1 LGRQNYRF
9 DLHLAILPDPTTQ
22 LFKGAYMAA
31 ALPLKRPVKVGELVR
46 RRLRELKRTP
56 RELAEAVQVSEI
68 YIADLVAGRRRP
80 PAPGR
85 MDVYAPMTKFLKL
98 HRNDLPTCAKA
109 ERDGETK
116 SKRRPNPEVRDQFLG
131 LCLDQARARNLG
143 RRLSR
148 KDGVMLERVIV
159 GRLLEVAQGFV
170 RRQLDDDVGI
180 RIAASREGCSYLEWR
195 MKLME
200 FLDATPE
207 GLTPADS
214 AEFVR
219 PRIAGWEID
228 LDTHAMRIVLRSQD
242 PAPRQVRALSI

>member
-1 LGRQNYRF
+1 
-9 DLHLAILPDPTTQ
+9 
-22 LFKGAYMAA
+22 MAA

-56 RELAEAVQVSEI
+56 RELADAVQVSEI

-116 SKRRPNPEVRDQFLG
+116 SKRRPHPEIRRQFLA
-131 LCLDQARARNLG
+131 LCLDPVRARA
-143 RRLSR
+143 
-148 KDGVMLERVIV
+148 I
-159 GRLLEVAQGFV
+159 
-170 RRQLDDDVGI
+170 
-180 RIAASREGCSYLEWR
+180 
-195 MKLME
+195 
-200 FLDATPE
+200 
-207 GLTPADS
+207 
-214 AEFVR
+214 VR
-219 PRIAGWEID
+219 PRIAGWDVD

>member
-1 LGRQNYRF
+1 
-9 DLHLAILPDPTTQ
+9 
-22 LFKGAYMAA
+22 MAA
-31 ALPLKRPVKVGELVR
+31 ALPLKRPVRVGELVR

-56 RELAEAVQVSEI
+56 RELADGVQVSEV

-116 SKRRPNPEVRDQFLG
+116 SRRRPHPDIRRQFLA
-131 LCLDQARARNLG
+131 LSLDPVRAHNLA
-143 RRLSR
+143 RRLGR

-180 RIAASREGCSYLEWR
+180 RIAASRDGCTYLQMR

-207 GLTPADS
+207 GLTPDDAD
-214 AEFVR
+214 EFVR
-219 PRIAGWEID
+219 PRIAGWDTD
-228 LDTHAMRIVLRSQD
+228 LATHAMRIVLRSQD
-242 PAPRQVRALSI
+242 PGPRQVRALSIKGQRAEPAAS

>member
-1 LGRQNYRF
+1 
-9 DLHLAILPDPTTQ
+9 
-22 LFKGAYMAA
+22 MAA

-56 RELAEAVQVSEI
+56 RELAEAVQVSEE
-68 YIADLVAGRRRP
+68 YVADLVAGRRRP
-80 PAPGR
+80 PGPSR

-109 ERDGETK
+109 ERESETK
-116 SKRRPNPEVRDQFLG
+116 SRRRPNGDVSQRLLD
-131 LCLDQARARNLG
+131 LCADPARARNLA
-143 RRLSR
+143 RRVAR
-148 KDGVMLERVIV
+148 KDGVMLERLIV

-180 RIAASREGCSYLEWR
+180 RIAASRDGCTYLEHR

-207 GLTPADS
+207 GLTLHDAD
-214 AEFVR
+214 EFVR
-219 PRIAGWEID
+219 PRIAAWD
-228 LDTHAMRIVLRSQD
+228 LDVESNAMRIVLRSQE

>member
-1 LGRQNYRF
+1 
-9 DLHLAILPDPTTQ
+9 
-22 LFKGAYMAA
+22 MAA
-31 ALPLKRPVKVGELVR
+31 ALPLKRPVKVGDLVR

-68 YIADLVAGRRRP
+68 YIADLVAGRRVP

-109 ERDGETK
+109 ERDGTTK
-116 SKRRPNPEVRDQFLG
+116 SRRRPHPEVRRQMLE
-131 LCLDQARARNLG
+131 LSEPVRARFLA

-148 KDGVMLERVIV
+148 KDGVGLERVIV

-180 RIAASREGCSYLEWR
+180 RIAAGRDGCTYLEKR

-200 FLDATPE
+200 FLDVTPE
-207 GLTPADS
+207 GLMPADCE
-214 AEFVR
+214 EFVR
-219 PRIAGWEID
+219 PRIAAWEID
-228 LDTHAMRIVLRSQD
+228 LDTHAMRIVLRSQE

>member
-1 LGRQNYRF
+1 
-9 DLHLAILPDPTTQ
+9 
-22 LFKGAYMAA
+22 
-31 ALPLKRPVKVGELVR
+31 
-46 RRLRELKRTP
+46 
-56 RELAEAVQVSEI
+56 
-68 YIADLVAGRRRP
+68 
-80 PAPGR
+80 

-116 SKRRPNPEVRDQFLG
+116 SRRRPHPAIRDQFLA
-131 LCLDQARARNLG
+131 LFLDPVRGRALA
-143 RRLSR
+143 RRLAR

-180 RIAASREGCSYLEWR
+180 RIAASRDGCTYLEKR

-200 FLDATPE
+200 FLDATAE
-207 GLTPADS
+207 GLTPEDGE
-214 AEFVR
+214 EFVR
-219 PRIAGWEID
+219 PRIAGWDID
-228 LDTHAMRIVLRSQD
+228 LDTNAMRIVLRSQD

>member
-1 LGRQNYRF
+1 
-9 DLHLAILPDPTTQ
+9 
-22 LFKGAYMAA
+22 MAA

-56 RELAEAVQVSEI
+56 RELAEAVQVSEV

-80 PAPGR
+80 PPPGR
-85 MDVYAPMTKFLKL
+85 MDVCAPMTKFLKL

-116 SKRRPNPEVRDQFLG
+116 SKRRPHPEIRRQFLA
-131 LCLDQARARNLG
+131 LCLDPMRARALA
-143 RRLSR
+143 RRL
-148 KDGVMLERVIV
+148 ERIIAG
-159 GRLLEVAQGFV
+159 GRLEVARGFV

-180 RIAASREGCSYLEWR
+180 RIAASRDGCTYLEMR

-207 GLTPADS
+207 GLTPEDGE
-214 AEFVR
+214 EFVR
-219 PRIAGWEID
+219 PRIAGGDLD

>member
-1 LGRQNYRF
+1 
-9 DLHLAILPDPTTQ
+9 
-22 LFKGAYMAA
+22 MAA

-56 RELAEAVQVSEI
+56 RELADAVQVSEI

-116 SKRRPNPEVRDQFLG
+116 SRRRPHPEVRDQLLA
-131 LCLDQARARNLG
+131 LCADPARARMLARRLG
-143 RRLSR
+143 RR
-148 KDGVMLERVIV
+148 DGVPLERVIV

-180 RIAASREGCSYLEWR
+180 RIAASRDGCTYLEKR

-207 GLTPADS
+207 SLTPADGE
-214 AEFVR
+214 EFVR
-219 PRIAGWEID
+219 PRIAAWEID
-228 LDTHAMRIVLRSQD
+228 LDTNAMRIVLRSQE

>member
-1 LGRQNYRF
+1 
-9 DLHLAILPDPTTQ
+9 
-22 LFKGAYMAA
+22 MAA

-56 RELAEAVQVSEI
+56 RELADAVQVSEI
-68 YIADLVAGRRRP
+68 YISDLVAGRRRP

-109 ERDGETK
+109 E
-116 SKRRPNPEVRDQFLG
+116 Q
-131 LCLDQARARNLG
+131 
-143 RRLSR
+143 
-148 KDGVMLERVIV
+148 DGVTLERVIV

-207 GLTPADS
+207 GLTPQDAD
-214 AEFVR
+214 EFVR
-219 PRIAGWEID
+219 PRIAAWEID
-228 LDTHAMRIVLRSQD
+228 LDTQTMRIVL
-242 PAPRQVRALSI
+242 